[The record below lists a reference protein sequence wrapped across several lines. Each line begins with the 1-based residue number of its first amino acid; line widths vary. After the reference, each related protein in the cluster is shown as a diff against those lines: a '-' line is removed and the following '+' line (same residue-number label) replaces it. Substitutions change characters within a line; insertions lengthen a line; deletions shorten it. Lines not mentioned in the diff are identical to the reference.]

1 MQTIKVDK
9 KPEESRDALEELRL
23 KYIHENT
30 RGAKDQYSAYDTSNN
45 NDFLAPFRKKYSHEP
60 TFLQAVEEMKIS
72 LTPLFMDE
80 AKGAF
85 YKKAFLLMVEPERVL
100 KFRVDWMD
108 DSGCLRT
115 NTGYRV
121 EFSR

>member
-1 MQTIKVDK
+1 METVKINK
-9 KPEESRDALEELRL
+9 KPEESRDALEELRM
-23 KYIHENT
+23 KYIHEHNRNYST
-30 RGAKDQYSAYDTSNN
+30 KDDGDGSNN
-45 NDFLAPFRKKYSHEP
+45 GFLASFRKKYSHEP
-60 TFLQAVEEMKIS
+60 TFLQAVEEMEIS

-85 YKKAFLLMVEPERVL
+85 YKRAFLLMVEPERVL

-108 DSGCLRT
+108 DDGWLRT